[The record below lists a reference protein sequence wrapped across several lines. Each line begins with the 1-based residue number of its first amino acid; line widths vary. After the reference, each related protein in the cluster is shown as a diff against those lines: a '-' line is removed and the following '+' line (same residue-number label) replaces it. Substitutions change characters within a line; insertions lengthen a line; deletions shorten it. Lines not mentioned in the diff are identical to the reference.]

1 MAQSDNPHGA
11 LMDRVYGRQRH
22 FYDLTRR
29 YYLFGRDRLIRELEL
44 GPGASAVEIGC
55 GTARNLI
62 AIARRY
68 PDARLFGLDAS
79 QAMLETA
86 NRAVARAGL
95 SRQITLV
102 QAYAESLSPQVFG
115 ERAEFDCAFFSYSLS
130 MIPDWPRAL
139 GAANQALSPSGRLH
153 IVDFGDFSGLGRIG
167 TVAMLAWLRRFHV
180 DPRAEILQVLER
192 RAAEA
197 DHTLWVSAGRYAFVW
212 SARRF
217 PDWAL
222 TDVADQPHAE
232 GNP

>member
-1 MAQSDNPHGA
+1 MPASDNPHGA
-11 LMDRVYGRQRH
+11 LMDRVYARQRH

-44 GPGASAVEIGC
+44 APGASAVEIGC

-115 ERAEFDCAFFSYSLS
+115 ERAKFDCAFFSYSLS

-139 GAANQALSPSGRLH
+139 GAANQALSPLGRLH
-153 IVDFGDFSGLGRIG
+153 IVDFGDFSGLGRLG
-167 TVAMLAWLRRFHV
+167 TAALLAWLRHFHV
-180 DPRAEILQVLER
+180 EPRAEILQVLEK

-197 DHTLWVSAGRYAFVW
+197 DHTLWVSPGRYAFVW

-217 PDWAL
+217 PDRVSA
-222 TDVADQPHAE
+222 DVADQPHAK